1 MKNIEKQRLEYKS
14 VSKIRSGDKGFRDL
28 ASTCVAFANAQGGEL
43 YIGYED
49 KTCAPPAN
57 QLITDDEVN
66 NTTSRLRSLCFNVS
80 LQHSDILTHE
90 NGSQYFIIKVS
101 PSVQSIATTSDGK
114 VCIRV
119 ADKCEVVRSE
129 DMQRLM
135 EEKGSYRWELVKS
148 KYRIDDIALSNLS
161 KLASEIRASKRASE
175 HIKQLD
181 DREIAEYYS
190 LVDGESLTNIGVLWL
205 GSPKQRA
212 ALCYPLTV
220 QYIVYDGLEQK
231 IRKVE
236 WRDNLL
242 NPKDLLLDIENKAV
256 ELTYSYEFPNGLFR
270 KQIRQ
275 YHPKLLRELLVNAI
289 AHKSYC
295 ISNDVMIKVYPDRL
309 EISNPGG
316 LPLGITKDN
325 ILHSKYRRNPK
336 LIELLSVLE
345 MMEGEGSGYD
355 LIYEINAM
363 AAKKQPV
370 IESSYEEVN
379 VIQEA
384 AIVDREILP
393 LLDYV
398 LQNYQLKQKNYIAFG
413 AIALQKKVS
422 STELSRI
429 LQLSEEDR
437 LRSYTT
443 TLLKQELVIQ
453 RGTKKGAHFIVN
465 PKLIDSAKANI
476 KTTLKTVE
484 PHILK
489 ALIMEDLRVHP
500 NSSLADIAYRIAD
513 ADIKD
518 IRKIIYSAALSGEI
532 KPIGP
537 KSTRKYSLP

>member
-1 MKNIEKQRLEYKS
+1 MKNVEKQRLEYKS

-205 GSPKQRA
+205 GSPKQRT

-295 ISNDVMIKVYPDRL
+295 I
-309 EISNPGG
+309 
-316 LPLGITKDN
+316 T
-325 ILHSKYRRNPK
+325 
-336 LIELLSVLE
+336 SV
-345 MMEGEGSGYD
+345 
-355 LIYEINAM
+355 
-363 AAKKQPV
+363 
-370 IESSYEEVN
+370 
-379 VIQEA
+379 
-384 AIVDREILP
+384 
-393 LLDYV
+393 
-398 LQNYQLKQKNYIAFG
+398 
-413 AIALQKKVS
+413 
-422 STELSRI
+422 
-429 LQLSEEDR
+429 
-437 LRSYTT
+437 
-443 TLLKQELVIQ
+443 
-453 RGTKKGAHFIVN
+453 H
-465 PKLIDSAKANI
+465 
-476 KTTLKTVE
+476 
-484 PHILK
+484 
-489 ALIMEDLRVHP
+489 
-500 NSSLADIAYRIAD
+500 
-513 ADIKD
+513 
-518 IRKIIYSAALSGEI
+518 
-532 KPIGP
+532 
-537 KSTRKYSLP
+537 

>member
-1 MKNIEKQRLEYKS
+1 MFKFIAVSFIAAVCGVVAGDASAGVRLDDLGVEFY
-14 VSKIRSGDKGFRDL
+14 SGDRAREYSYSDKAAGFYYGVTGKNDWDNFY
-28 ASTCVAFANAQGGEL
+28 AGW
-43 YIGYED
+43 
-49 KTCAPPAN
+49 
-57 QLITDDEVN
+57 
-66 NTTSRLRSLCFNVS
+66 NVMAKRIF
-80 LQHSDILTHE
+80 SD
-90 NGSQYFIIKVS
+90 
-101 PSVQSIATTSDGK
+101 
-114 VCIRV
+114 
-119 ADKCEVVRSE
+119 
-129 DMQRLM
+129 
-135 EEKGSYRWELVKS
+135 
-148 KYRIDDIALSNLS
+148 
-161 KLASEIRASKRASE
+161 
-175 HIKQLD
+175 
-181 DREIAEYYS
+181 YS
-190 LVDGESLTNIGVLWL
+190 LTVDGE
-205 GSPKQRA
+205 K
-212 ALCYPLTV
+212 
-220 QYIVYDGLEQK
+220 
-231 IRKVE
+231 
-236 WRDNLL
+236 
-242 NPKDLLLDIENKAV
+242 LD
-256 ELTYSYEFPNGLFR
+256 
-270 KQIRQ
+270 
-275 YHPKLLRELLVNAI
+275 RETASAI
-289 AHKSYC
+289 
-295 ISNDVMIKVYPDRL
+295 VYPDRL

-443 TLLKQELVIQ
+443 ALLKQELVIQ

-489 ALIMEDLRVHP
+489 ALIMEDLKVHP
-500 NSSLADIAYRIAD
+500 NSGLADIAYRIAD

-518 IRKIIYSAALSGEI
+518 IRKIIYSAAHSGEI